1 VFSPTKAIKSAIPPM
16 KQTYLIFIFSFFLTN
31 LYAKTDSLTVY
42 VFMSE
47 DCPVC
52 QNQTLPLRELYAK
65 FKHERIGFVAVF
77 SNPSSADS
85 TILSFRA
92 RFDLQFPMIFDA
104 NQQIAKGLNAQITP
118 EVVVVNHTQND
129 AIVYRGAVDNAY
141 PALGK
146 RRTIVTEHF
155 LNDALTA
162 LLKGSKDYLST
173 TKAVGCYITF

>member
-1 VFSPTKAIKSAIPPM
+1 MKRVGLTIAILLFFTK
-16 KQTYLIFIFSFFLTN
+16 

-42 VFMSE
+42 VFLSE
-47 DCPVC
+47 ECPVC
-52 QNQTLPLRELYAK
+52 QNQTLPLRELYAQ
-65 FKHERIGFVAVF
+65 FKNQGVSFVAVF

-92 RFDLQFPMIFDA
+92 RYDLPFRAVFDST
-104 NQQIAKGLNAQITP
+104 QQMAKRLNAQITP
-118 EVVVVNHTQND
+118 EVVIVNHAQND

-155 LNDALTA
+155 LHDALVA
-162 LLKGSKDYLST
+162 LLKGSKNYLT
-173 TKAVGCYITF
+173 NTKAVGCYITF

>member
-1 VFSPTKAIKSAIPPM
+1 VILTTRKIYFTM
-16 KQTYLIFIFSFFLTN
+16 KRLSLIIAFFLFFTK

-42 VFMSE
+42 VFLSE

-52 QNQTLPLRELYAK
+52 QNQTLPLRELYTQ
-65 FKHERIGFVAVF
+65 FKNQRVGFVAVF

-92 RFDLQFPMIFDA
+92 RYDLQFRAIFDST
-104 NQQIAKGLNAQITP
+104 QQIAKRLNAQITP
-118 EVVVVNHTQND
+118 DVVVVNHTEND
-129 AIVYRGAVDNAY
+129 AVVYRGAVDNAY

-155 LNDALTA
+155 LHDALTA
-162 LLKGSKDYLST
+162 LLKGSKDYLPT

>member
-1 VFSPTKAIKSAIPPM
+1 MKRAYLAI
-16 KQTYLIFIFSFFLTN
+16 IFSLFFSD

-52 QNQTLPLRELYAK
+52 QNQTLPLRKLYAK
-65 FKHERIGFVAVF
+65 FKNKGVGFVAVF

-92 RFDLQFPMIFDA
+92 TYDLQFRAIFDA
-104 NQQIAKGLNAQITP
+104 NQQIAKRLKAQITP

-129 AIVYRGAVDNAY
+129 EIVYRGAVDNTY

-146 RRTIVTEHF
+146 RRMVVTEHF

>member
-1 VFSPTKAIKSAIPPM
+1 MKRIALTIVIFLFFTK
-16 KQTYLIFIFSFFLTN
+16 

-42 VFMSE
+42 VFLSE

-52 QNQTLPLRELYAK
+52 QNQTLPLRELYK
-65 FKHERIGFVAVF
+65 NFKHKGVGFVAVF

-92 RFDLQFPMIFDA
+92 RYDLAFPAVFDSTQK
-104 NQQIAKGLNAQITP
+104 IAKRLKAQITP
-118 EVVVVNHTQND
+118 EVVVVNHAENE
-129 AIVYRGAVDNAY
+129 AVVYRGAVDNAY

-162 LLKGSKDYLST
+162 LLKGSKEYLSN

>member
-1 VFSPTKAIKSAIPPM
+1 M
-16 KQTYLIFIFSFFLTN
+16 KQAYSIFIFLLFFNN

-65 FKHERIGFVAVF
+65 FKNKGVGFVAVF

-92 RFDLQFPMIFDA
+92 TYDLQFQAIFDA
-104 NQQIAKGLNAQITP
+104 NQQLAKRLNAQITP
-118 EVVVVNHTQND
+118 EVVVVNHIQNN
-129 AIVYRGAVDNAY
+129 AVVYRGAVDNAY

-162 LLKGSKDYLST
+162 LLKGSKEYLST
-173 TKAVGCYITF
+173 TKAVGCYITFQ

>member
-1 VFSPTKAIKSAIPPM
+1 M
-16 KQTYLIFIFSFFLTN
+16 KKLYLSIIFFLFFTN
-31 LYAKTDSLTVY
+31 LHAKTDSLTVY

-52 QNQTLPLRELYAK
+52 QNQTLPLRELYAQ
-65 FKHERIGFVAVF
+65 FKNKGIGFVAVF

-85 TILSFRA
+85 TILLFRA
-92 RFDLQFPMIFDA
+92 RYDLRFPVIFDT
-104 NQQIAKGLNAQITP
+104 NQQIAKRLNAQITP
-118 EVVVVNHTQND
+118 EVVVVNHTENNV
-129 AIVYRGAVDNAY
+129 IVYRGAVDNAY

-155 LNDALTA
+155 LNDALNA

>member
-1 VFSPTKAIKSAIPPM
+1 M
-16 KQTYLIFIFSFFLTN
+16 KKLCSIIIFLQIFTN

-52 QNQTLPLRELYAK
+52 QNQTLPLRELYAQYK
-65 FKHERIGFVAVF
+65 NKGVGFVAVF

-92 RFDLQFPMIFDA
+92 VYDLQFPAVFDA
-104 NQQIAKGLNAQITP
+104 NQQIAKRLNAQITP
-118 EVVVVNHTQND
+118 EIVVVNHTLND
-129 AIVYRGAVDNAY
+129 NVVYRGAVDNAY

-155 LNDALTA
+155 LNDALNA